1 MGVLPQRISYY
12 YLSPAHGRTP
22 AEIQEGGI
30 LRVALAI
37 NEGLSTREVVQQIFK
52 TVGERL
58 PCDRIGVALL
68 DAEGWLV
75 SKVVVSRYPIILG
88 EGSRGRLRGSSLEPI
103 VQRQQIRVINDLEA
117 YARDHPRSATTAQLV
132 AEGMRSSLT
141 LPLISKQ
148 QAIGVMFFTSVQR
161 GAYGGEHIAFLRTLA
176 TTVAIALERATM
188 TEALRQALDA
198 LSTLDQLKTN
208 FLSNLSHELR
218 TPLSIVLSYLQT
230 LDDEVVGALSRPQHE
245 LLSEAISAA
254 DRLNALLNDL
264 FDFTEL
270 VAGSLS
276 LQCLELD
283 LVGLLREVT
292 EDARPAVTAAG
303 LELSVELPT
312 EPLPVTGDPPRLARA
327 IQALITNAVTF
338 TPPPGRV
345 TVSAG
350 GNRQGRWLDVKDTGI
365 GIPIEHQ
372 RRIFEKFY
380 QVEGNSDR
388 SYGGSGLGLALCR
401 AIVEAHGGSV
411 SVRSAPGKGSTFR
424 ITLPNPP
431 GGCQEAT
438 P

>member
-12 YLSPAHGRTP
+12 YLTPEPGRTP
-22 AEIQEGGI
+22 TELREGGL
-30 LRVALAI
+30 LRVALAV
-37 NEGLSTREVVQQIFK
+37 NEGLSPREVVEQIFT

-68 DAEGWLV
+68 EGDGWLV
-75 SKVVVSRYPIILG
+75 SKVVVSRFPIILG
-88 EGSRGRLRGSSLEPI
+88 EGARGRLKGSSLGPI
-103 VQRQQIRVINDLEA
+103 IRRQQIRVINDLEA
-117 YARDHPRSATTAQLV
+117 YARDHPRSETTAKLV

-141 LPLISKQ
+141 LPLIAKR
-148 QAIGVMFFTSVQR
+148 QAIGVMFFTSIQR

-188 TEALRQALDA
+188 TEALRVALDS
-198 LSTLDQLKTN
+198 LKTLDQLKTN

-245 LLSEAISAA
+245 LLAEAIHAA

-270 VAGSLS
+270 VAGSLH
-276 LQCLELD
+276 LQCLEFD
-283 LVGLLREVT
+283 LLGLLREVT

-303 LELSVELPT
+303 LALSVELPT
-312 EPLPVTGDPPRLARA
+312 EPLPVMGDPPRLARA
-327 IQALITNAVTF
+327 IQALIANAVKF
-338 TPPPGRV
+338 TPPPGQV
-345 TVSAG
+345 TVCAG
-350 GNRQGRWLDVKDTGI
+350 RDPGGLWLDVKDTGI
-365 GIPIEHQ
+365 GIPLAQQ

-380 QVEGNSDR
+380 QIEGGTDR
-388 SYGGSGLGLALCR
+388 AYGGAGLGLALCR
-401 AIVEAHGGSV
+401 AIVEAHGGYV
-411 SVRSAPGKGSTFR
+411 SVHSTPGKGSTFR

-431 GGCQEAT
+431 GGCK
-438 P
+438 